1 MKAMVFAA
9 GLGTRLRPLTDTMPK
24 ALVPINGTP
33 LLEHV
38 LVKIKQAGILEVVVN
53 VHHFSQQII
62 DFLEE
67 KQNFGISIQISD
79 ESNELLET
87 GGGLRKALT
96 LLGENEPIL
105 LHNVDILSN
114 LNLSEL
120 ITTHQA
126 TDGATLVV
134 SKRNTSRYLL
144 FDKNMAL
151 AGWHNVKTN
160 ELRPS
165 SVNWE
170 SLHALAFSGI
180 QIVSPQLLSSMAD
193 MPKRFSI
200 IDFYLKMMNTTPIRA
215 YIPSDYRM
223 IDVGKID
230 TLNTAEEF
238 IQTL

>member
-1 MKAMVFAA
+1 MVFAA

-38 LVKIKQAGILEVVVN
+38 LVKIKQAGIQEVVVN

-87 GGGLRKALT
+87 GGGLRKALN

-144 FDKNMAL
+144 FDENMAL

>member
-9 GLGTRLRPLTDTMPK
+9 GLGSRLRPLTDTMPK
-24 ALVPINGTP
+24 ALVPINCIP

-38 LVKIKQAGILEVVVN
+38 LLKIKQTGIQEVVVN

-62 DFLEE
+62 DFLSS

-96 LLGENEPIL
+96 LLGEDEPIL

-114 LNLSEL
+114 LNLTDL
-120 ITTHQA
+120 ITTHHSN
-126 TDGATLVV
+126 DGATLVV
-134 SKRNTSRYLL
+134 SERNTSRYLL
-144 FDKNMAL
+144 FDEEMAL

-160 ELRPS
+160 ELRPA
-165 SVNWE
+165 SVNLE
-170 SLHALAFSGI
+170 SLRPLAFSGI
-180 QIVSPQLLSSMAD
+180 QIVSPGVLPYMAD
-193 MPKRFSI
+193 MPVRFSI
-200 IDFYLKMMNTTPIRA
+200 IDFYLKIMNTLPIRA

-230 TLNTAEEF
+230 TLHTAEEF

>member
-1 MKAMVFAA
+1 MVFAA

-144 FDKNMAL
+144 FDENMAL

>member
-1 MKAMVFAA
+1 MVFAA

-38 LVKIKQAGILEVVVN
+38 LVKIKQAGIQEVVVN

-87 GGGLRKALT
+87 GGGLRKALN

-134 SKRNTSRYLL
+134 SKRSTSRYLL
-144 FDKNMAL
+144 FDENMAL

>member
-1 MKAMVFAA
+1 MVFAA

-38 LVKIKQAGILEVVVN
+38 LVKIKQAGIQEVVVN

-144 FDKNMAL
+144 FDENMAL

>member
-1 MKAMVFAA
+1 MVFAA

-38 LVKIKQAGILEVVVN
+38 LVKIKHAGIQEVVVN

-114 LNLSEL
+114 INLSEL

-144 FDKNMAL
+144 FDENMAL
-151 AGWHNVKTN
+151 AGWHNLKTN

>member
-1 MKAMVFAA
+1 MVFAA

-24 ALVPINGTP
+24 ALVPINGTT

-38 LVKIKQAGILEVVVN
+38 LVKIKQAGIQEVVVN

-144 FDKNMAL
+144 FDENMAL

-200 IDFYLKMMNTTPIRA
+200 IDFYLKMMNTMPIRA

>member
-1 MKAMVFAA
+1 MVFAA

-24 ALVPINGTP
+24 ALVPINGTT

-38 LVKIKQAGILEVVVN
+38 LVKIKQAGIQEVVVN

-144 FDKNMAL
+144 FDENMAL

-200 IDFYLKMMNTTPIRA
+200 IDFYLKMMNIMPIRA

>member
-1 MKAMVFAA
+1 MVFAA

-24 ALVPINGTP
+24 ALVPINATP

-134 SKRNTSRYLL
+134 STRNTSRYLL
-144 FDKNMAL
+144 FDENMAL

-180 QIVSPQLLSSMAD
+180 QIVSPQLFSSMAD

>member
-1 MKAMVFAA
+1 
-9 GLGTRLRPLTDTMPK
+9 
-24 ALVPINGTP
+24 
-33 LLEHV
+33 
-38 LVKIKQAGILEVVVN
+38 
-53 VHHFSQQII
+53 
-62 DFLEE
+62 
-67 KQNFGISIQISD
+67 
-79 ESNELLET
+79 
-87 GGGLRKALT
+87 
-96 LLGENEPIL
+96 
-105 LHNVDILSN
+105 
-114 LNLSEL
+114 
-120 ITTHQA
+120 
-126 TDGATLVV
+126 
-134 SKRNTSRYLL
+134 
-144 FDKNMAL
+144 MAL

>member
-1 MKAMVFAA
+1 MVFAA

-38 LVKIKQAGILEVVVN
+38 LVKIKQAGIQEVVVN

-79 ESNELLET
+79 ESDELLET

-114 LNLSEL
+114 LNLLEL
-120 ITTHQA
+120 ITMHQA

-144 FDKNMAL
+144 FDENMAL

-170 SLHALAFSGI
+170 SLHAFAFSGI

-200 IDFYLKMMNTTPIRA
+200 IDFYLKMKNTMLIRA

>member
-1 MKAMVFAA
+1 MVFAA

-38 LVKIKQAGILEVVVN
+38 LLKIKQAGIQEVVVN

-87 GGGLRKALT
+87 GGGLRKALN

-144 FDKNMAL
+144 FDENMAL

-180 QIVSPQLLSSMAD
+180 QIVSPPLLSSMAD

>member
-1 MKAMVFAA
+1 MVFAA

-38 LVKIKQAGILEVVVN
+38 LVKIKQAGIQEVVVN

-79 ESNELLET
+79 ESDELLET
-87 GGGLRKALT
+87 GGGLRKVLT

-114 LNLSEL
+114 LNLLEL
-120 ITTHQA
+120 ITMHQA

-144 FDKNMAL
+144 FDENMAL
-151 AGWHNVKTN
+151 AGWSNVKTN

-193 MPKRFSI
+193 MPERFSI
-200 IDFYLKMMNTTPIRA
+200 IDFYLKMMNTMPIRA

>member
-144 FDKNMAL
+144 FDENMAL

>member
-1 MKAMVFAA
+1 MVFAA

-144 FDKNMAL
+144 FDENMAL

-200 IDFYLKMMNTTPIRA
+200 IDFYLKMMNAMPIRA

>member
-1 MKAMVFAA
+1 MVFAA

-38 LVKIKQAGILEVVVN
+38 LVKIKQAGIQEVVVN

-79 ESNELLET
+79 ESDELLET

-114 LNLSEL
+114 LNLLEL
-120 ITTHQA
+120 ITMHQA

-144 FDKNMAL
+144 FDENMAL
-151 AGWHNVKTN
+151 AGWSNVKTN

-200 IDFYLKMMNTTPIRA
+200 IDFYLKMMNTIPIRA

>member
-1 MKAMVFAA
+1 MVFAA

-24 ALVPINGTP
+24 ALVPINGTT

-38 LVKIKQAGILEVVVN
+38 LVKIKQAGIQEVVVN

-126 TDGATLVV
+126 TDGAALVV

-144 FDKNMAL
+144 FDENMAL

-200 IDFYLKMMNTTPIRA
+200 IDFYLKMMNTMPIRA

>member
-1 MKAMVFAA
+1 M
-9 GLGTRLRPLTDTMPK
+9 
-24 ALVPINGTP
+24 
-33 LLEHV
+33 
-38 LVKIKQAGILEVVVN
+38 
-53 VHHFSQQII
+53 
-62 DFLEE
+62 EE

-144 FDKNMAL
+144 FDENMAL